1 MLFYLVT
8 LGASL
13 SENMLTGKR
22 RISAVNRKNW
32 IMRKILIPPQ
42 SLTNFEIQ
50 RYCHIASRFNGA
62 YSRNNLD
69 NTTMDRVYVIYLDE
83 Y

>member
-1 MLFYLVT
+1 
-8 LGASL
+8 
-13 SENMLTGKR
+13 
-22 RISAVNRKNW
+22 
-32 IMRKILIPPQ
+32 MRKILIPPQ

-50 RYCHIASRFNGA
+50 RYYHIASRFNGA

-69 NTTMDRVYVIYLDE
+69 NTTMDRAYVIYLDE

>member
-1 MLFYLVT
+1 MVFYLVT

-13 SENMLTGKR
+13 SENMLTGKK
-22 RISAVNRKNW
+22 RIRAVNRKNW

-50 RYCHIASRFNGA
+50 RYYHDASTFNGA

-69 NTTMDRVYVIYLDE
+69 NTALDWVYVTYLGE